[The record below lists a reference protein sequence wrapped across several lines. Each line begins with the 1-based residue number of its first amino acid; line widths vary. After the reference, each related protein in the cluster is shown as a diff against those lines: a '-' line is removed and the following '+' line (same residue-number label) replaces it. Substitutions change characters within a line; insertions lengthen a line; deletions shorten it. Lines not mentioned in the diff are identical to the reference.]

1 MDWITSKG
9 LIEYQEALNRM
20 ESKVSKIIN
29 NERNETIWLLEH
41 SDVYTA
47 GTSANIKDLKDPK
60 RFPVI
65 TTNRGGQ
72 FTYHGPGQRI
82 VYLMIKLE
90 RFSFDVRKYVYFL
103 EELVIRTLDDFSINT
118 HRWEQ
123 AIGVWTQND
132 LTSDP
137 EYRLKQYKIAS
148 IGIRVRRG
156 VAFHGIAINMTPN
169 IKNFDGITPCGLQDV
184 RMTSVAR
191 QGMEISLSDF
201 DESLKFNFDKLIKV
215 AAT

>member
-132 LTSDP
+132 STSDP

-215 AAT
+215 TAT

>member
-103 EELVIRTLDDFSINT
+103 EELVIRTLDDFSIST

-132 LTSDP
+132 STSDP

>member
-47 GTSANIKDLKDPK
+47 GTSANIKDLIEPK

-123 AIGVWTQND
+123 AIGVWTHND
-132 LTSDP
+132 STSDP
-137 EYRLKQYKIAS
+137 EYRLDRYKIAS

-156 VAFHGIAINMTPN
+156 VAFHGIAINMAPN

-191 QGMEISLSDF
+191 QGMQINLSDF
-201 DESLKFNFDKLIKV
+201 DESLKFNFDKLITV

>member
-132 LTSDP
+132 STSDP

>member
-9 LIEYQEALNRM
+9 LIEYQEALDRM

-47 GTSANIKDLKDPK
+47 GTSANIRDLKDPK

-90 RFSFDVRKYVYFL
+90 RFRFDVRKYVYFL

-118 HRWEQ
+118 HRWKQ
-123 AIGVWTQND
+123 AIGVWTHND
-132 LTSDP
+132 SISDP
-137 EYRLKQYKIAS
+137 EYRQDRYKIAS

-169 IKNFDGITPCGLQDV
+169 IKNFDGITPCGLQNI

-215 AAT
+215 ATT

>member
-132 LTSDP
+132 STSDP

-169 IKNFDGITPCGLQDV
+169 INNFDGITPCGLQDV

>member
-132 LTSDP
+132 STSDP

-215 AAT
+215 SAT

>member
-29 NERNETIWLLEH
+29 NERNEAIWLLEH

-47 GTSANIKDLKDPK
+47 GTSANIKDLKDRE

-132 LTSDP
+132 STSDP

>member
-103 EELVIRTLDDFSINT
+103 EELVIRTLDDFSINA

-132 LTSDP
+132 STSDP